1 MLADATEG
9 GTNNEVLVNADELTS
24 IGIISCPCF
33 ANTAQE
39 HIKPIPYVETF
50 AIARNREPGFANLGA
65 RILTMPRN

>member
-9 GTNNEVLVNADELTS
+9 GTNNEVLVSANELTS
-24 IGIISCPCF
+24 IGIISWPCF

-39 HIKPIPYVETF
+39 QVKPIPYVEIF

-65 RILTMPRN
+65 RTLTMPRD